1 MIFEGKVWKFGND
14 ISTDLMM
21 PGDTVLTRPDIS
33 DEEAA
38 KYCMHA
44 NRPDWAGRVKKG
56 DIVIAGHN
64 LGCGSSRPAA
74 RQFKTLG
81 ISVIVADS
89 ISRIFFRN
97 AVNLAM
103 PVLICQGVSQ
113 VFDEGDMARVNLET
127 GEVTNVTRGVTIKG
141 EALPADSPPAQILK
155 AGGLEAFMRQE
166 EHQSTLKGDNDGK
179 SQ

>member
-1 MIFEGKVWKFGND
+1 
-14 ISTDLMM
+14 
-21 PGDTVLTRPDIS
+21 
-33 DEEAA
+33 
-38 KYCMHA
+38 
-44 NRPDWAGRVKKG
+44 
-56 DIVIAGHN
+56 
-64 LGCGSSRPAA
+64 
-74 RQFKTLG
+74 
-81 ISVIVADS
+81 
-89 ISRIFFRN
+89 
-97 AVNLAM
+97 M

>member
-1 MIFEGKVWKFGND
+1 MIFQGKVWKFGND

-44 NRPDWAGRVKKG
+44 NRPDWAQNVKKS
-56 DIVIAGHN
+56 DIIIAGHN

-74 RQFKTLG
+74 KQFKTLG

-103 PVLICQGVSQ
+103 PVLICPGVSKS
-113 VFDEGDMARVNLET
+113 FEEGDMALVNLDT
-127 GEVTNVTRGVTIKG
+127 GEVTNLTKGIKIRG
-141 EALPADSPPAQILK
+141 EALPADSPPAQILN

-166 EHQSTLKGDNDGK
+166 KFNSN
-179 SQ
+179 SQGRQQ

>member
-1 MIFEGKVWKFGND
+1 MIFEGKVWKFGDD

-21 PGDTVLTRPDIS
+21 PGDTVLTRPDLS
-33 DEEAA
+33 DKEAA

-44 NRPDWAGRVKKG
+44 NRPDWAQRVQTN
-56 DIVIAGHN
+56 DIIIAGHN
-64 LGCGSSRPAA
+64 FGCGSSRPAA

-113 VFDEGDMARVNLET
+113 LFDEGDMARVNLET
-127 GEVTNVTRGVTIKG
+127 GEVTNLTTGVTIRG
-141 EALPADSPPAQILK
+141 EALPHDSPPAQILK

-166 EHQSTLKGDNDGK
+166 ECNSI
-179 SQ
+179 